1 MTPDA
6 ARAALDVLPEPPP
19 EALLTPTEADLLE
32 KAGTCL
38 PQYDLIFDHKSL
50 RAVRRLL
57 ARGFV
62 EEGLQTFPRA
72 ERPLLVYRRTQT
84 GTEAFEAWV
93 LRAIAAGKRRPIAP
107 PKKRRKA

>member
-1 MTPDA
+1 MTPDT
-6 ARAALDVLPEPPP
+6 ARTVPDALSEALP

-62 EEGLQTFPRA
+62 EEDLQTFPRA
-72 ERPLLVYRRTQT
+72 ERPLLVYRRTQA
-84 GTEAFEAWV
+84 GTAAFEAWV
-93 LRAIAAGKRRPIAP
+93 LRAIAAGKRRPTP